1 MMEYIKIL
9 KDYSKNIFEKQLA
22 IYLANSVD
30 TSICEEPVKNRDFI
44 LKNLKP
50 KNDFIIYSTAVACE
64 DKKENINQ

>member
-30 TSICEEPVKNRDFI
+30 TSICEESIKIAI
-44 LKNLKP
+44 L
-50 KNDFIIYSTAVACE
+50 F
-64 DKKENINQ
+64 